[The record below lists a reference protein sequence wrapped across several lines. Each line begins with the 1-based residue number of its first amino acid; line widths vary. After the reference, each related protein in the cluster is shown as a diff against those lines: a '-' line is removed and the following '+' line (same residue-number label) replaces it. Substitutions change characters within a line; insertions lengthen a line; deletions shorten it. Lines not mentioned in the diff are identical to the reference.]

1 MVNQNLF
8 SDMHVMLYNK
18 IYATLAKGCS
28 KSMMHLV
35 PYRGKAKK
43 TTIILAII
51 PRMFFNCLSGSRF

>member
-18 IYATLAKGCS
+18 IYATLARGCS
-28 KSMMHLV
+28 MSMMHLV
-35 PYRGKAKK
+35 RTGERRKK

-51 PRMFFNCLSGSRF
+51 PRMFFNCLSGSMF